1 MIRLVELGLTM
12 HDELSEEPPR
22 ANVYCMIAFFSFQK
36 KKLFYDVFHSRF
48 AKSLLSLLAPANLLL
63 MEVKVRIRLQN

>member
-22 ANVYCMIAFFSFQK
+22 TNVYRMIAFAQN
-36 KKLFYDVFHSRF
+36 KLFHDMFHSRF
-48 AKSLLSLLAPANLLL
+48 A
-63 MEVKVRIRLQN
+63 

>member
-22 ANVYCMIAFFSFQK
+22 TNIYRMIAFVQK
-36 KKLFYDVFHSRF
+36 RSYFMTCFIPDLQKLYLVY
-48 AKSLLSLLAPANLLL
+48 
-63 MEVKVRIRLQN
+63 